1 MTALAHASVGVRS
14 TDPLSALSVLPIPD
28 PRPVAVRW
36 HRTPAAYA
44 GMSPLPLEADHSAY
58 PAAGRTGGAT
68 PPELEGLRAHARS
81 LLVALV
87 DAIQGRR
94 QATQLTRWVSDDVMA
109 DLVLRARL
117 HQRAPLPLAVRSLRV
132 QLIDPA
138 VAEAS
143 GRLQAGDRFTAVAL
157 RLERKGHRWLC
168 SVADFGP
175 LAHPGDHPLPRVRGN
190 VECTPSL
197 RALQERCQRRL

>member
-1 MTALAHASVGVRS
+1 MTALACSSPEARL
-14 TDPLSALSVLPIPD
+14 TEPIEPLTIRPIPD
-28 PRPVAVRW
+28 PRPAAVRW
-36 HRTPAAYA
+36 HRTPVAYA
-44 GMSPLPLEADHSAY
+44 GMSPLPLEADHQSGR
-58 PAAGRTGGAT
+58 AAGRTGGAT

-94 QATQLTRWVSDDVMA
+94 QTAQLTRWVSDEVMA

-132 QLIDPA
+132 QMIEPA
-138 VAEAS
+138 VVEAS

-175 LAHPGDHPLPRVRGN
+175 LAHPGDHPLPRVRGT
-190 VECTPSL
+190 VESTPSL